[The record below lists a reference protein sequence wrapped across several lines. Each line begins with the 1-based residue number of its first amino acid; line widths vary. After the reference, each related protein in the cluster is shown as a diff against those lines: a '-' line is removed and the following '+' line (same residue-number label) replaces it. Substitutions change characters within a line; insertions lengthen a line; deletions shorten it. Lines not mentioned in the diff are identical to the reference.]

1 MKKFRAFQIDNI
13 NEKIST
19 RFCDLELD
27 DLSEGDTVI
36 KVKYS
41 TINYKDA
48 LAATGKGKIL
58 RKFPLI
64 GGIDLSGVIIN
75 SSSTS
80 LEIGDKVVVN
90 GCGLSEVRDGGYTEY
105 ARMPAELIVKLPGNI
120 DSHKAMQIGTAGY
133 TAALAIHQM
142 EINGQNPEKGPILVS
157 GATGGVGSIAIDML
171 AKNGYEVI
179 ALTGK
184 KDQADFLH
192 SIGANEVLIRQDLDY
207 GKRPLEKAKWG
218 GAIDNLGGDVLSWL
232 LKTTRYG
239 GNIASIGLAAS
250 HKLETTVM
258 PLILRAVNL
267 LGINSVDTPREL
279 RKIVWQRIGTDLF
292 PKNLDTIAPNKIEFD
307 QLPDQF
313 DDFIEGNI
321 RGRLVVKIQ

>member
-36 KVKYS
+36 QVTHS

-120 DSHKAMQIGTAGY
+120 DSLKAMQIGTAGY

-292 PKNLDTIAPNKIEFD
+292 PRNLDTIAPNQIEFD

-313 DDFIEGNI
+313 VNFIEGNI

>member
-1 MKKFRAFQIDNI
+1 
-13 NEKIST
+13 
-19 RFCDLELD
+19 
-27 DLSEGDTVI
+27 
-36 KVKYS
+36 
-41 TINYKDA
+41 
-48 LAATGKGKIL
+48 
-58 RKFPLI
+58 
-64 GGIDLSGVIIN
+64 
-75 SSSTS
+75 
-80 LEIGDKVVVN
+80 
-90 GCGLSEVRDGGYTEY
+90 
-105 ARMPAELIVKLPGNI
+105 MPAELIVKLPGNI

-292 PKNLDTIAPNKIEFD
+292 PRNLDTIAPNQIEFD

-313 DDFIEGNI
+313 VNFIEGNI

>member
-13 NEKIST
+13 NERIST

-64 GGIDLSGVIIN
+64 GGIDLSGVIVHT
-75 SSSTS
+75 SSTS
-80 LEIGDKVVVN
+80 LDIGDTVVVN
-90 GCGLSEVRDGGYTEY
+90 GSGLSEVRDGGYTEY

-292 PKNLDTIAPNKIEFD
+292 PRNLDTIAPNQIEFD

-313 DDFIEGNI
+313 VNFIEGNI

>member
-1 MKKFRAFQIDNI
+1 MCLYLVTIFVVYTC
-13 NEKIST
+13 IS
-19 RFCDLELD
+19 
-27 DLSEGDTVI
+27 
-36 KVKYS
+36 VKH
-41 TINYKDA
+41 I
-48 LAATGKGKIL
+48 
-58 RKFPLI
+58 
-64 GGIDLSGVIIN
+64 
-75 SSSTS
+75 
-80 LEIGDKVVVN
+80 LEIGDTVVVN

-105 ARMPAELIVKLPGNI
+105 ARLPAELIVKLPENI
-120 DSHKAMQIGTAGY
+120 DSHIAMQIGTAGY

-142 EINGQNPEKGPILVS
+142 ELNGQNPKKGPILVS
-157 GATGGVGSIAIDML
+157 VATGGVGSIAIDML

-184 KDQADFLH
+184 KDQADFLL
-192 SIGANEVLIRQDLDY
+192 SIGANEVLIRQDLDC

-232 LKTTRYG
+232 MKTTCYG

-267 LGINSVDTPREL
+267 LGINSVDTPKEL
-279 RKIVWQRIGTDLF
+279 RKTVWQRIGTDLL
-292 PKNLDTIAPNKIEFD
+292 PKNLQTIAPNHIEFD
-307 QLPDQF
+307 ELPEQF

>member
-267 LGINSVDTPREL
+267 LGINSVDTPRGL

-313 DDFIEGNI
+313 VDFIEGNI

>member
-36 KVKYS
+36 QVTHS

-292 PKNLDTIAPNKIEFD
+292 PRNLDTIAPNQIEFD

-313 DDFIEGNI
+313 VNFIEGNI